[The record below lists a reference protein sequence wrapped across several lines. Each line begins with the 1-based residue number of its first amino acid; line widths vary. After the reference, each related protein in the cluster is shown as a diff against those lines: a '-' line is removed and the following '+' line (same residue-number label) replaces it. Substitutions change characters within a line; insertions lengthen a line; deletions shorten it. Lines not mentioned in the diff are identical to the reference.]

1 VSQPRSVVAALRAC
15 TRPLGSASRVLAV
28 GPWRIALEGLDEALA
43 ATLDVRWGGFCLAVP
58 DAAPSLSVRCVLADS
73 PWLPASPGEGYRIEG
88 ELDEGFPV
96 VRSYRFLAG
105 PEAPGL
111 WRAAIVRDGGEP
123 EGRVLD
129 NLARWFTA
137 RCAIESGGLAMHG
150 AGVAAQGRAWIFAG
164 KSRSGKSTAVR
175 LSAPAESLGDDFAVT
190 WPESGTW
197 WSCAVPFDN
206 AEHAPAAPGP
216 ARIPLARVCR
226 LIQAPAPSVQRVAP
240 SAVAAAALLSLAA
253 FPWALPDL
261 LDDLAANASDYAG
274 AGPGLV
280 DLRFRP
286 DPDFWPLLVRD

>member
-1 VSQPRSVVAALRAC
+1 MSPSHAGIVALRAC
-15 TRPLGSASRVLAV
+15 ARPLGSGARTLAV
-28 GPWRIALEGLDEALA
+28 GPWRVAFEGLDDALA
-43 ATLDVRWGGFCLAVP
+43 ATLDSRWGGFCLDAP
-58 DAAPSLSVRCVLADS
+58 DVAPTLTVRCVAAES
-73 PWLPASPGEGYRIEG
+73 PWLPAAPGEDYRIEA
-88 ELDEGFPV
+88 ELEGGLPV

-111 WRAAIVRDGGEP
+111 WRAAIARDGGEP

-137 RCAIESGGLAMHG
+137 RCAVESGGLALHG
-150 AGVAAQGRAWIFAG
+150 AGVLRDGRAFLFAG

-175 LSAPAESLGDDFAVT
+175 LSAPARSLGDDFAVA
-190 WPESGTW
+190 WPEGDAW
-197 WSCAVPFDN
+197 WTCAVPFDN
-206 AEHAPAAPGP
+206 AERAPDRPG
-216 ARIPLARVCR
+216 ASRLPLARVCR
-226 LIQAPAPSVQRVAP
+226 LIQAPEASVVRVAP
-240 SAVAAAALLSLAA
+240 PAVAAAALLSLAA

-261 LDDLAANASDYAG
+261 LDDLAANASAYAG